1 MKQERASQGRNKM
14 RRGEGIILKSLELTL
29 GKALNAQQVAE
40 YLGFDVKTIRKFH
53 RKFGGIRVGSR
64 YLFFEK
70 EIFNAV
76 QERKDLDRSNKEVWE
91 ETEQGVS
98 NEEESPCVGR
108 ENPKRANGR
117 VEREDRHNLFD

>member
-29 GKALNAQQVAE
+29 GKALNAQQVAK
-40 YLGFDVKTIRKFH
+40 YMGFDVKTVRKFH
-53 RKFGGIRVGSR
+53 RNFGGIRVGSR

-70 EIFNAV
+70 EIYNAV
-76 QERKDLDRSNKEVWE
+76 QKGKELDSSDKEVWE

-98 NEEESPCVGR
+98 DEEGSHCVGR
-108 ENPKRANGR
+108 ESSKRDNGK
-117 VEREDRHNLFD
+117 VEREDHHNLFG